1 MLREKVHP
9 DPRDPRTSDT
19 STVEVPMLYPT
30 GFIAPQRRK
39 TQVLGMRGPPYS
51 QESSHSSS
59 KRSERFVR
67 FEPNVRSERVRY
79 FSERETNVQA
89 LKRLINLIAVK

>member
-1 MLREKVHP
+1 MNVFIWEHKVKKHKKQQQQKNNALVL
-9 DPRDPRTSDT
+9 
-19 STVEVPMLYPT
+19 TVSFQDYLGKPLSMSV
-30 GFIAPQRRK
+30 K
-39 TQVLGMRGPPYS
+39 TECLWQHN
-51 QESSHSSS
+51 HSSS

>member
-51 QESSHSSS
+51 QESSVTSWTVN
-59 KRSERFVR
+59 KDW
-67 FEPNVRSERVRY
+67 P
-79 FSERETNVQA
+79 EREIG
-89 LKRLINLIAVK
+89 LRLGRKR

>member
-1 MLREKVHP
+1 MKDFVSRSETHAKVFGTWNLR
-9 DPRDPRTSDT
+9 S
-19 STVEVPMLYPT
+19 SLGSQILAIPT
-30 GFIAPQRRK
+30 D
-39 TQVLGMRGPPYS
+39 
-51 QESSHSSS
+51 SHSSS
-59 KRSERFVR
+59 ERSERFVR